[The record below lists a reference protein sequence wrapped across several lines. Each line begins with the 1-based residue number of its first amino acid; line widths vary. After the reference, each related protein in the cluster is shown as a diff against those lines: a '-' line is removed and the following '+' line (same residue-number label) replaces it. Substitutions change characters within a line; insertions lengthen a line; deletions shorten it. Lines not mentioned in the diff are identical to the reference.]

1 MTTGGPTQHPA
12 MGEALNDRRSPRRRR
27 LGTAVARFSLLV
39 LLLAVAFAALRWT
52 PLGELLSR
60 DRTVALLEQVRTAW
74 WAPVA
79 LIGLYLLLS
88 PTGLPVSPLI
98 FAGGVVF
105 GVWWGSLYNFVGTL
119 LGASASYLLARSLS
133 RDLILRVV
141 SAPLLQ
147 RAERILERHGYWTL
161 VRVRFLPIPFAIIN
175 FGAALAGIRWPVF
188 ASASV
193 LGLAPSM
200 VIWTY
205 FGYAIFSVTTAE
217 RHVVVR
223 NLIVAI
229 VLALLLTLLAPLK
242 NAWKRR
248 RARRQEP

>member
-1 MTTGGPTQHPA
+1 M
-12 MGEALNDRRSPRRRR
+12 
-27 LGTAVARFSLLV
+27 
-39 LLLAVAFAALRWT
+39 
-52 PLGELLSR
+52 
-60 DRTVALLEQVRTAW
+60 
-74 WAPVA
+74 A

-105 GVWWGSLYNFVGTL
+105 GVWWGWLYNFVGTL

-133 RDLILRVV
+133 RDLILHLV

-217 RHVVVR
+217 RQVVVR

-229 VLALLLTLLAPLK
+229 VLALLLTLLPPLI

-248 RARRQEP
+248 RYGGDEP